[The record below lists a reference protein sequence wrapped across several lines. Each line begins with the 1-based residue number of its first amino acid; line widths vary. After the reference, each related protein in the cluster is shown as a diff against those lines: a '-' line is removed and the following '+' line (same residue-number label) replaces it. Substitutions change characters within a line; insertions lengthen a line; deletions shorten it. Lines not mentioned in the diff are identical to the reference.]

1 MSYSMPWRREF
12 DDQYVNLYGTFYQIY
27 RSSRSNTISQ
37 SGLFIL
43 IRALTSYILEV
54 SRGKVPEIVLAM
66 ICNPFAKSLC
76 AYTSRKRCFA
86 LLIRICK
93 DQGEH
98 ISKVSPCRRFDRI
111 LIPEDRNLSRWQLLY
126 SFSLGEFSRSFSH
139 EVFNEATKCKCNL
152 YHHALFLHIFPTGFF
167 GVLTRHVL
175 VAVFA
180 QRGVL
185 SNPS

>member
-1 MSYSMPWRREF
+1 MPWRREL

-27 RSSRSNTISQ
+27 RSSQSNTISQ

-43 IRALTSYILEV
+43 TRALILCILEV

-66 ICNPFAKSLC
+66 ICNSFAKSLC
-76 AYTSRKRCFA
+76 AYTSRRRCFV
-86 LLIRICK
+86 LLIRFCK
-93 DQGEH
+93 DQGSTFLKLALVEDSIESRSQRIKIYH
-98 ISKVSPCRRFDRI
+98 DDSCCTLFPLVSFLEVSHMRFLMRQQSANEI
-111 LIPEDRNLSRWQLLY
+111 CITMH
-126 SFSLGEFSRSFSH
+126 SFSTF
-139 EVFNEATKCKCNL
+139 
-152 YHHALFLHIFPTGFF
+152 FPLGFF

-180 QRGVL
+180 QGGVL